1 MRAQGAEP
9 ARGWEGREHLLQKA
23 AVVELVGRRQ
33 AAAAEHHQL
42 PAVAVVTWR
51 RSGLSGPLAVQQGAA
66 HLMAVGGG
74 RGGATLTADLD
85 DPVASHIVVRVGGV
99 QGGRS
104 GN

>member
-9 ARGWEGREHLLQKA
+9 ARGEGREYALQKA

-66 HLMAVGGG
+66 HLMREWWWREGW
-74 RGGATLTADLD
+74 
-85 DPVASHIVVRVGGV
+85 SY
-99 QGGRS
+99 
-104 GN
+104 

>member
-9 ARGWEGREHLLQKA
+9 ARDGGDQHVLQKA

-51 RSGLSGPLAVQQGAA
+51 ASGSLGPLAVQQGAA
-66 HLMAVGGG
+66 HLMSVVVVGGVEL
-74 RGGATLTADLD
+74 LTADLD
-85 DPVASHIVVRVGGV
+85 DPVASHVVVRVGGV
-99 QGGRS
+99 QSGGSRK
-104 GN
+104 